1 MPEYDHRFA
10 AQAIAQLT
18 AEVSPT
24 VEEGVRILIAVMCS
38 MACSIDKSA
47 NAKALVLHDIVDW
60 FNVHAESADKHFAK
74 AQLSAKAP
82 TN

>member
-1 MPEYDHRFA
+1 LEYDHRDA
-10 AQAIAQLT
+10 ALAIAQVT
-18 AEVSPT
+18 AQVTPT

-47 NAKALVLHDIVDW
+47 NAKALLLHDLEDW
-60 FNVHAESADKHFAK
+60 FHVHAAHADQHFSK
-74 AQLSAKAP
+74 AQLSSKAS